1 MADNKTRPTG
11 ASVSALI
18 NAIEEPQRRAD
29 VRKVAAMMKTAT
41 GSRPKMWGESIVG
54 YGSYRYRYDSGR
66 EGEFMITGF
75 SPRKQALT
83 IYIMP
88 GFSRYDALMARLGKY
103 RTGKSCLYLRRLA
116 DVDEAVLQQLITQ
129 SVADMR
135 AKYETR

>member
-29 VRKVAAMMKTAT
+29 VRKVAAMMKKAT

-88 GFSRYDALMARLGKY
+88 GFSRYDALMARLGRY

-116 DVDEAVLQQLITQ
+116 DVDEDVLRQLITQ

>member
-88 GFSRYDALMARLGKY
+88 GFSRYDALMARLGRY

-116 DVDEAVLQQLITQ
+116 DVDEDVLRQLITR